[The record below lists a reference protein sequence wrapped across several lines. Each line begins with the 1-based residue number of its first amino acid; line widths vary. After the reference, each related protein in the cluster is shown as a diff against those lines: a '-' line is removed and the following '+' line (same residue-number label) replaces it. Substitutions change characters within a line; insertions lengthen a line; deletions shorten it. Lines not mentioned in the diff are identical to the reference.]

1 MQGHEKVIRYLVK
14 HVNQFPSDSELT
26 RYINTLSD
34 ADHAKKCEKCVEA
47 IITAK
52 EEQANKAIKNADK
65 LLEEIDAEKVRLWLT
80 MHLMHVFHCF
90 TVFVARN
97 MRRTEGLQQ
106 LERGPRR
113 RDRKRKSSRQSSK
126 SRREYSLLVFYVS

>member
-1 MQGHEKVIRYLVK
+1 MIRYLVK

-34 ADHAKKCEKCVEA
+34 GDHAKKCEKCVEA

-65 LLEEIDAEKVRLWLT
+65 LLEEIDAEKVRQRKQECFVWS
-80 MHLMHVFHCF
+80 VFLEQCF
-90 TVFVARN
+90 I
-97 MRRTEGLQQ
+97 
-106 LERGPRR
+106 
-113 RDRKRKSSRQSSK
+113 
-126 SRREYSLLVFYVS
+126 